1 MPKSLRRKGASKSK
15 KKRIKLI
22 DNVEKAFKN
31 LDNENKTKA
40 WKGAEVTGRGP
51 FNKSHKSNELIKLVI
66 KDYLT
71 HSREYQDTPS
81 QTVRFHQALE
91 RIANTDNGYSFLK
104 EFNLK
109 TGPYRFLNRAL
120 WDVCEMPEGN
130 DDLNKGLRAKQTA
143 ETKSVINAMNEYTNI
158 KPEKIPKVFT
168 NELNEKE
175 AEKLNKQLE

>member
-40 WKGAEVTGRGP
+40 WQGAEVTGRGP

-66 KDYLT
+66 KDFLS
-71 HSREYQDTPS
+71 HSRKYQDTP
-81 QTVRFHQALE
+81 TKFVRLHQALE

-143 ETKSVINAMNEYTNI
+143 ETKSVINAMNEYTNTKSI
-158 KPEKIPKVFT
+158 Y
-168 NELNEKE
+168 
-175 AEKLNKQLE
+175 